1 MNKQEFNIVSGL
13 ADLLETYTDKVSKL
27 KNNKTMPFSTMDMA
41 GWKLYFQ
48 QLILTDVLEDGR
60 GWGSETNDT
69 NVGVGKDGEFSAGE
83 LYQLLMQCY
92 KYLYLALTVTEIHLT
107 EEGWHLDGNEEFQD
121 VCKLMHLLEKY
132 HGVFLKNA
140 NATVTL
146 QGADMSEWMGYFRR
160 LLLTDILVDGKAFG
174 EPTNDT
180 HLGIGSDGCCVAA
193 EYYQLLMQCYKY
205 LYLALASG
213 STSLRY
219 YR

>member
-121 VCKLMHLLEKY
+121 VCKCHSNVAGGRHVRMD
-132 HGVFLKNA
+132 GVFPQA
-140 NATVTL
+140 DPDGHPCGR
-146 QGADMSEWMGYFRR
+146 QGFRR
-160 LLLTDILVDGKAFG
+160 AN
-174 EPTNDT
+174 E
-180 HLGIGSDGCCVAA
+180 
-193 EYYQLLMQCYKY
+193 
-205 LYLALASG
+205 
-213 STSLRY
+213 
-219 YR
+219 